1 MKKILVFILLF
12 VSLTS
17 NAQWRR
23 QYVPAS
29 DGYPSE
35 WNFIYESGDLAVDF
49 AESGILMLVSKVKT
63 FKTSEN
69 IIVTISVYDENM
81 DLISKGQYNMKVL
94 PNKHACGSSGFKHIL
109 HKIRNEKATIKVTTL
124 LSNGY
129 FNLVTSPMYAGQQV
143 KFNLAR
149 KWTLNLKEV

>member
-35 WNFIYESGDLAVDF
+35 WNFIYESGDLAIDF
-49 AESGILMLVSKVKT
+49 AESGILMLVSRTKT
-63 FKTSEN
+63 FKTSDN
-69 IIVTISVYDENM
+69 IIVMISVYDRDNN
-81 DLISKGQYNMKVL
+81 LISKGQYSMKVL

-109 HKIRNEKATIKVTTL
+109 QKIRNEKVTVKVTTL

-129 FNLVTSPMYAGQQV
+129 FNLVTTPMYEGQQV

-149 KWTLNLKEV
+149 K

>member
-35 WNFIYESGDLAVDF
+35 WNFIYESGDLAIDF
-49 AESGILMLVSKVKT
+49 AESGILMLVSRTKT
-63 FKTSEN
+63 FKTSDN
-69 IIVTISVYDENM
+69 IIVTISVYDRDNN
-81 DLISKGQYNMKVL
+81 LLSKGQYSMKVL

-109 HKIRNEKATIKVTTL
+109 HKIRNEKVTVKVTTL

-129 FNLVTSPMYAGQQV
+129 FNLVTTPMYEGQQV

-149 KWTLNLKEV
+149 K